1 LLNVLVFSFHSIIC
15 PLLVD
20 LLQFKDVFCQIPY
33 LQGLLF
39 QRLLLRFVLVLEAV
53 ELCLF
58 FIKVVLETIPFSLHF
73 IMGVFD
79 FGVLHLEL
87 TLLFTEVFCLMLYFT
102 SFVFYFVSLILK
114 IGKLSLHSCQFLPL
128 RPYFVIY

>member
-1 LLNVLVFSFHSIIC
+1 MLNVLVFSFHSIIC
-15 PLLVD
+15 PLLVG

-53 ELCLF
+53 ELCLL